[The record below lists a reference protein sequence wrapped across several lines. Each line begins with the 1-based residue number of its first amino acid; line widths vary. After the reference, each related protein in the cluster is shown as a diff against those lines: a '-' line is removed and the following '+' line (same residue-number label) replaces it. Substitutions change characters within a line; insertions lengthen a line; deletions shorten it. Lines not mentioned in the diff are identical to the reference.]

1 MLDRFVTPTL
11 AVGLMLF
18 GGGRLSAQEA
28 APGPVQSALYEAAP
42 AGAVQQQDQL
52 GSGLVP
58 VKHCTSCNFDPYEH
72 FDDTRAGANKPT
84 MGSMIRDHRYFNAR
98 AADGDYC
105 DFQCANCYSS
115 WDIEKRIFFSYS
127 PDGPQGHAT
136 QFAYNNAHSGQV
148 GVELLPW
155 VMTDSPNGYT
165 RWGGTFMFN
174 YSNYDGFK
182 SGNLQSRLSGRELR
196 TNDGVSYQFILGPTI
211 RHDIEIFGLRVSP
224 NATVGMIFDWSTLK
238 GIEPSDT
245 TPRLRRVDEF
255 KFSGF
260 GYGGYARAMLDFPIG
275 DYIMLGVGAE
285 YKFVSTDV
293 LMNDDDLRK
302 HMGVVIAVSFAF

>member
-1 MLDRFVTPTL
+1 L
-11 AVGLMLF
+11 AASLLLF
-18 GGGRLSAQEA
+18 GGGFLHAQT
-28 APGPVQSALYEAAP
+28 PPVQSALYEAAP
-42 AGAVQQQDQL
+42 VGAVQQQDQL

-58 VKHCTSCNFDPYEH
+58 VKHCTSCNFDPYER
-72 FDDTRAGANKPT
+72 FDDQRGGAMKQT
-84 MGSMIRDHRYFNAR
+84 LGSKVRDSRYFDSR

-105 DFQCANCYSS
+105 DFQCANCYSA

-148 GVELLPW
+148 GVEVLPW
-155 VMTDSPNGYT
+155 VITDSANGYT

-196 TNDGVSYQFILGPTI
+196 TNDGVSYQFIVGPTL
-211 RHDIEIFGLRVSP
+211 RHDIEIFGVRISP
-224 NATVGMIFDWSTLK
+224 NATMGMIFDWSTLK
-238 GIEPSDT
+238 EIEPSLG
-245 TPRLRRVDEF
+245 PRVRRVDEF

-275 DYIMLGVGAE
+275 DFIMLGVGME
-285 YKFVSTDV
+285 YKFVGTDV
-293 LMNDDDLRK
+293 LMDDDDIRK
-302 HMGVVIAVSFAF
+302 HMGVVMAVSFRF